1 MKAVLV
7 LGDFS
12 INGWKMAPMV
22 INLPLDYIL
31 LAGKLTINIK
41 KKNFFIISAIF
52 GNSISRTIILG
63 FDIMYFL
70 SRKVLF
76 LKNCF
81 FYDKLMEYDGVCF
94 SGMSDCHMKRLERIQ

>member
-12 INGWKMAPMV
+12 IHGWKMAPMV

-31 LAGKLTINIK
+31 LAGKLKT
-41 KKNFFIISAIF
+41 FSLLVQFF
-52 GNSISRTIILG
+52 GNLISRTIVLG
-63 FDIMYFL
+63 FDIMYFP

-76 LKNCF
+76 SE
-81 FYDKLMEYDGVCF
+81 KLLFLRYTYGIRRSVLLWDV
-94 SGMSDCHMKRLERIQ
+94 